1 MRVYF
6 DSSALLKRTLEERES
21 DALECEFQ
29 HLSESGADLVS
40 STLTWIEVTRSLR
53 SRLGAESPMLVATL
67 VDETLAGV
75 SESPITGQVVSI
87 ARRLGPSTLRSLD
100 AIHLASATL
109 LNADIVC
116 AYDKRLLVAASELGF
131 RTMSP
136 GSGDSQS

>member
-1 MRVYF
+1 VRVYF

-21 DALECEFQ
+21 DALEREFQ

-40 STLTWIEVTRSLR
+40 STLTWVEVTRSLR
-53 SRLGAESPMLVATL
+53 SRLDAESPRLVATL

-75 SESPITGQVVSI
+75 SESPITSQVVSI
-87 ARRLGPSTLRSLD
+87 ARRLGPLTLRSLD
-100 AIHLASATL
+100 AIHLSSATL

-116 AYDKRLLVAASELGF
+116 AYDKRLLIAASELGF

-136 GSGDSQS
+136 GAGDSQP